1 MARLP
6 YLDADQTTDP
16 DLVAELYERL
26 AGWGRPVAYLYK
38 VLANQPPALQA
49 FLGMS
54 HYIREQSSLD
64 GALREIA
71 ILSTAQALE
80 QPYERAHHE
89 PVARSVGVAPRTI
102 AALAAGDFNQL
113 EGLPRAVATYANQVA
128 RRRGADVEVFEQ
140 LRQHLSDGEVA
151 DLVLT
156 VAWYHLC
163 AAILG
168 PLQVEVEP
176 ERALP

>member
-16 DLVAELYERL
+16 DLVADLYKRL
-26 AGWGRPVAYLYK
+26 TGWGRPVAHLYK

-89 PVARSVGVAPRTI
+89 PVARSLGVEARTI
-102 AALAAGDFNQL
+102 EALAAGDFDQL
-113 EGLPRAVATYANQVA
+113 EALPRAVATYADQVA
-128 RRRGADVEVFEQ
+128 RRHGADAEVFEQ
-140 LRQHLSDGEVA
+140 LRQHLSDGEVT